1 MLAVAQFILI
11 AIVYVISFIPPMLVL
26 NDVVQ
31 NELMMYF
38 YFINHVSNFFIYM
51 AVNKE
56 FRKEFKNLVNVIRAK
71 V

>member
-1 MLAVAQFILI
+1 MLTVAQFILI
-11 AIVYVISFIPPMLVL
+11 AIVYVLSFIPPMLTL
-26 NDVVQ
+26 NGVVQ

>member
-26 NDVVQ
+26 NGVVQ